1 MENKEKRYYRIGEVS
16 RLTGVDQ
23 HVLRYWEG
31 EFREI
36 RPRRVAKQRLY
47 RAEDIKIIER
57 IKDLLYKD
65 GFTIAGAKKRL
76 MEDRNPVVSVQAELF
91 PDTCCKAEPEAILED
106 IRRGLVS
113 IKKMLEGAER

>member
-16 RLTGVDQ
+16 RLTGIDQ

-36 RPRRVAKQRLY
+36 RPRRVARQRLY
-47 RAEDIKIIER
+47 RAEDLKIIER
-57 IKDLLYKD
+57 IKVLLYQE

-76 MEDRNPVVSVQAELF
+76 MEDRRLAVPVQTELF
-91 PDTCCKAEPEAILED
+91 PDACRKAEPEAILKD
-106 IRRGLVS
+106 IRRGLIS
-113 IKKMLEGAER
+113 IKKMLEGADR